1 MQHKN
6 LQSLFDKVMTPA
18 GNAGQEAELL
28 TQELAFQLKSGT
40 AQPSEYP
47 LASRPGSGLWRTL
60 APWLHRVERVMGRA
74 DQPQANYLPGDE

>member
-6 LQSLFDKVMTPA
+6 LQSLFDKVTMPSA
-18 GNAGQEAELL
+18 AGQEAELL

-40 AQPSEYP
+40 SQPSEYP
-47 LASRPGSGLWRTL
+47 LASRPSSGLWRTL

-74 DQPQANYLPGDE
+74 GQPEADYLPGDE